1 MPVRFGTFEFDDRS
15 RELRCG
21 GRRHRLQEQPY
32 EVLRLLL
39 ERPGDVVTRDELQQ
53 RLWPDGT
60 TVDYEHS
67 LNAAVKRLRA
77 ALGDDADAPRFVE
90 TLPRRGYR
98 FVARVEAVAPHAAPT
113 EPAPLARTRLAVLPF
128 SNLSDDPAQEFFSD
142 GLTEELIAQLGP
154 ALRGHVA
161 VIARWSSMVFKG
173 SLRRAHE
180 IGDAL
185 RVGYLLEGSVRRDGP
200 RVRIVVR
207 LVDTATEA
215 YLWSETYER
224 TVTDWLSVQSDV
236 AGRIARSLVK
246 ELIIEPRAGTPRDIP
261 AAAYQAYVK
270 GRFHWARPIDYGLDE
285 ALKYFEEATILA
297 PRFAAA
303 HGALA
308 RVKLASGEYYR
319 ALPRARF
326 ALAREHV
333 ERALALDPGLSE
345 AHGVMADLHRLTQ
358 WDWDAAEASYVQ
370 AMACNPSNES
380 APRNYGLMLAALGRY
395 AEGVEMVERACDLDP
410 LCFAAN
416 LAAGWLFFTAGDV
429 EATIGRC
436 RHLLDLDPQF
446 LPAHRLLG
454 AALVRQGRADEAF
467 VHMDQ
472 AAASSHPVSLLYAAH
487 ARAVTGRPREAEALI
502 ARARAL
508 APACYVP
515 PYHLAVAYAGLGEID
530 AAIESLDQA
539 IVDRDPMVATLAIDP
554 RLAPLWGSD
563 AFDALLERLRL
574 PRPDRQPAGLRP

>member
-15 RELRCG
+15 RELRRG

-39 ERPGDVVTRDELQQ
+39 ERPGDVVTRDELRQ

-60 TVDYEHS
+60 TVDFEHG

-77 ALGDDADAPRFVE
+77 ALGDAADAPRFVE

-98 FVARVEAVAPHAAPT
+98 FVARVEPVASAHAPATAFP

-128 SNLSDDPAQEFFSD
+128 SNLSDHAAQEFFSD

-161 VIARWSSMVFKG
+161 VIARWSAMVFKG

-180 IGDAL
+180 IGEAL

-215 YLWSETYER
+215 HLWSETYDR
-224 TVTDWLSVQSDV
+224 TVTDWLSVQADV

-261 AAAYQAYVK
+261 AVAYQAYLK
-270 GRFHWARPIDYGLDE
+270 GRFHWARPVDYGLDD
-285 ALKYFEEATILA
+285 ALKYFEQATILA

-308 RVKLASGEYYR
+308 RVRVASAEYYR
-319 ALPRARF
+319 ALPRGRF
-326 ALAREHV
+326 ALAREHAD
-333 ERALALDPGLSE
+333 RALALDPDLSE
-345 AHGVMADLHRLTQ
+345 GHMVMGDLHRLAQ

-370 AMACNPSNES
+370 AMACNPSSET
-380 APRNYGLMLAALGRY
+380 APRNYGLMLAALGRH
-395 AEGVEMVERACDLDP
+395 AEAVEMVERACDLDP

-416 LAAGWLFFTAGDV
+416 LAAGWVFFTAGDLDAV
-429 EATIGRC
+429 SARC
-436 RHLLDLDPQF
+436 RYLLDMDQQF
-446 LPAHRLLG
+446 SAAHRLLG
-454 AALVRQGRADEAF
+454 AALLRQGRTEEACA
-467 VHMDQ
+467 HMDQ
-472 AAASSHPVSLLYAAH
+472 ATASAHPVNLLYLAH
-487 ARAVTGRPREAEALI
+487 ARAIAGRPSEAAALI

-508 APACYVP
+508 EPATYVP
-515 PYHLAVAYAGLGEID
+515 PYHLAVACAGLGDVAAAFD
-530 AAIESLDQA
+530 ALEQA
-539 IVDRDPMVATLAIDP
+539 VADRDPMVTNLAIDP
-554 RLAPLWGSD
+554 RFETLRQHPIFHG
-563 AFDALLERLRL
+563 LLERVHL
-574 PRPDRQPAGLRP
+574 PTPIRT